1 MDNREKVNK
10 GINAQH
16 ILNDPLI
23 QEALRQLEGM
33 YINDWKTSTVDDVVK
48 RERAYACVSVLSDFK
63 AALNSF
69 VNTGKIAE
77 KQIERDSKL

>member
-10 GINAQH
+10 GINAQQ

-48 RERAYACVSVLSDFK
+48 RERAYACMSVLNDFIG
-63 AALNSF
+63 ALGSI

>member
-10 GINAQH
+10 GINAQQ

-48 RERAYACVSVLSDFK
+48 RERAYACMSVLNDFIG
-63 AALNSF
+63 ALGSV

>member
-1 MDNREKVNK
+1 MDKREQINRAV
-10 GINAQH
+10 NAQR
-16 ILNDPLI
+16 LLDDPLL
-23 QEALRQLEGM
+23 QEALLVMESM

-48 RERAYACVSVLSDFK
+48 RERAYACMSVLNDFK
-63 AALNSF
+63 AALDSF

>member
-1 MDNREKVNK
+1 MDKREQINRAV
-10 GINAQH
+10 NAQR
-16 ILNDPLI
+16 LLDDPLL
-23 QEALRQLEGM
+23 QEALLVMESM

-48 RERAYACVSVLSDFK
+48 RERAYACMSVLHDFK
-63 AALNSF
+63 AALDSF

>member
-48 RERAYACVSVLSDFK
+48 RERAYACMSVLNDFIG
-63 AALNSF
+63 ALGSV

>member
-1 MDNREKVNK
+1 MDNRERLNK
-10 GINAQH
+10 GINAQR
-16 ILNDPLI
+16 LLDDPLI
-23 QEALRQLEGM
+23 HEALRAMEDM

>member
-10 GINAQH
+10 GINAQQ

>member
-10 GINAQH
+10 GINAQQ

-23 QEALRQLEGM
+23 QEALRQLESM

-48 RERAYACVSVLSDFK
+48 RERAYACMSVLNDFIG
-63 AALNSF
+63 ALGSI

>member
-48 RERAYACVSVLSDFK
+48 RERAYACMSVLNDFIG
-63 AALNSF
+63 ALGSI